1 MTVEFIG
8 STLDVIGKVM
18 VAFTVIMVHYRVRKE
33 HRISKRVFLAMRREQ
48 VIAIAG
54 ILLIIIGYAM
64 QVPGKL

>member
-8 STLDVIGKVM
+8 FTLDAIGKVM

-48 VIAIAG
+48 VIGIAG
-54 ILLIIIGYAM
+54 ILFIIIGYAM

>member
-8 STLDVIGKVM
+8 FTLDVIGKVM

>member
-18 VAFTVIMVHYRVRKE
+18 VAFTAIMVHHRVWKE
-33 HRISKRVFLAMRREQ
+33 HRIDKRVFLEMKREQ
-48 VIAIAG
+48 IIGIAG
-54 ILLIIIGYAM
+54 ILLIIIGYVI